1 MVRDRRTHWS
11 VAAVL
16 GVVATVASIGL
27 LDRAAA
33 RFAHETFHGA
43 AVFVDLTHLVDPI
56 LPLASLGLVVGGAA
70 ILLGW
75 RPGRHARMLLC
86 ACAAVL
92 IAVAIKDQAKY
103 AFGRLWPE
111 TWVNDNPSWIGTGAY
126 GFFPFHGGTGWAS
139 FPSGH
144 MTVVTAP
151 MAVLALG
158 LPRWRWLFALPVALV
173 AIGLYG
179 ADYHF
184 VGDMIAGTLLGGIC
198 AAVAAAL
205 TDGRLLAPGLDPLR
219 RGARAP
225 VAPQEPP

>member
-1 MVRDRRTHWS
+1 MRDRRTSWS
-11 VAAVL
+11 VAAALVVL
-16 GVVATVASIGL
+16 ATAASVAL

-33 RFAHETFHGA
+33 RFAHDTFHGA
-43 AVFVDLTHLVDPI
+43 AVFVDLSHLVDPI
-56 LPLASLGLVVGGAA
+56 LPLASVGLIVGGAS

-75 RPGRHARMLLC
+75 RPGRHARMMLC

-92 IAVAIKDQAKY
+92 IAVAIKEQAKY

-111 TWVNDNPSWIGTGAY
+111 TWVNDNPSWIGTHAY
-126 GFFPFHGGTGWAS
+126 GFFPFHGGAGWAS

-184 VGDMIAGTLLGGIC
+184 VGDMIAGTLLGTVC
-198 AAVAAAL
+198 AAVAVAL
-205 TDGRLLAPGLDPLR
+205 TDGRLLAPERDSLR
-219 RGARAP
+219 RGARAT
-225 VAPQEPP
+225 VVPQGRP

>member
-1 MVRDRRTHWS
+1 MPDRRTRWS
-11 VAAVL
+11 VAALVAVL
-16 GVVATVASIGL
+16 ATMACIAFV
-27 LDRAAA
+27 DRDAA
-33 RFAHETFHGA
+33 RFAHDTFHGGSA
-43 AVFVDLTHLVDPI
+43 FVALTHLVDPI
-56 LPLASLGLVVGGAA
+56 LPLASVGLIVGGAA
-70 ILLGW
+70 VLLGW

-126 GFFPFHGGTGWAS
+126 GFFPLHGGTGWGS

-144 MTVVTAP
+144 MAVVTAP

-158 LPRWRWLFALPVALV
+158 LPRWRWLFALPVVLV
-173 AIGLYG
+173 AVGLYG

-184 VGDMIAGTLLGGIC
+184 VGDMVAGALLGTVC

-205 TDGRLLAPGLDPLR
+205 TDGRLLAPGHDVLR
-219 RGARAP
+219 QPAHTP
-225 VAPQEPP
+225 VVAPQGPP